1 MKIERITDLERQYA
15 MQSLDGQFEAHNN
28 YKFVVRLEKAFAEKI
43 GTKHSVGFV
52 NGTATLHTAL
62 EAAGVTMGDE
72 VIVPAYTYIAT
83 AMAVVNVGA
92 IPVIA
97 DIDETL
103 TLDVNEFEKKIS
115 ENTKAVP
122 TV

>member
-62 EAAGVTMGDE
+62 EAAGVTMGYDYLKCCRF
-72 VIVPAYTYIAT
+72 AS
-83 AMAVVNVGA
+83 AVSALKCTGVGA
-92 IPVIA
+92 RESTP
-97 DIDETL
+97 DLETTKNFL
-103 TLDVNEFEKKIS
+103 K
-115 ENTKAVP
+115 ENGYEL
-122 TV
+122 